1 MSPSAV
7 TTVGEPSR
15 ISFDEFAKLDLRVG
29 RIVMVEAVPKSKK
42 LLRLEIETGSGVRQ
56 IVAGIAK
63 AYSPEE
69 LVGRAVIVVANLQPA
84 TLMGVESNGM
94 LLAATT
100 PDGQP
105 VLLVPDNPGAVPPGS
120 EVR

>member
-7 TTVGEPSR
+7 GVVGGPSR
-15 ISFDEFAKLDLRVG
+15 ISFDEFKRLDLRVG
-29 RIVMVEAVPKSKK
+29 RIAVAEALPKSKK

-56 IVAGIAK
+56 IVSGIAK

-69 LVGRAVIVVANLQPA
+69 LVGQIVIIVANLQPV

-105 VLLVPDNPGAVPPGS
+105 VLLVPDNPGVVPPGS
-120 EVR
+120 KVS